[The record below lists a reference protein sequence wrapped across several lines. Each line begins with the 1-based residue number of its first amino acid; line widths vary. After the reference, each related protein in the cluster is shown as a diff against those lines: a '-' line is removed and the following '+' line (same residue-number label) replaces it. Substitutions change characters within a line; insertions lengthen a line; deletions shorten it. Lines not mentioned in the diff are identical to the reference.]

1 MINKIHN
8 TINFRHNPMI
18 SKRAAASDAAAQIL
32 FPPLEPKIS
41 RTLKAELSAVALDE
55 QTIFAARERKLHAV
69 AALNLKGDVTDV
81 KTVVSVNSGPHM
93 LRINPNALRNDTR
106 GNGQARRIVVA
117 VPFRNSGDDGIYD
130 HTADQKKHEY
140 E

>member
-1 MINKIHN
+1 MGNG
-8 TINFRHNPMI
+8 
-18 SKRAAASDAAAQIL
+18 IL
-32 FPPLEPKIS
+32 FLTLKSEVPRP
-41 RTLKAELSAVALDE
+41 LKAELTTVALGE
-55 QTIFAARERKLHAV
+55 QTIFADRDRELHAV